1 MECAAFNP
9 NISSAFS
16 KKVDTR
22 AISCKMN
29 FYFTMCKRY
38 VLLPMAGNRNNSNGS
53 LNNVGTNGN
62 YWSSTV
68 SSTDARSLFF
78 SSGTALM
85 FTSNRAFLL
94 RSAAAWCNVRRMN
107 LCMRY
112 YKKRMFYCMR
122 QSVQGEIACCL
133 ILRQSIAATKLSHQS
148 SIFNHRR
155 SLLRESSRLCRLKK
169 RAVWPVLIICADIY
183 SIPAISPSLAAAA
196 FAPLAWACVGCMTSG
211 FTPLPSGPTC

>member
-38 VLLPMAGNRNNSNGS
+38 VLLTMAGNSNNSNGS

-68 SSTDARSLFF
+68 SGTNSRNLNFN
-78 SSGTALM
+78 SSNANMNTN
-85 FTSNRAFLL
+85 NRANGNSVRCLKDYCIL
-94 RSAAAWCNVRRMN
+94 ELQTLYKINV
-107 LCMRY
+107 L
-112 YKKRMFYCMR
+112 
-122 QSVQGEIACCL
+122 
-133 ILRQSIAATKLSHQS
+133 
-148 SIFNHRR
+148 
-155 SLLRESSRLCRLKK
+155 
-169 RAVWPVLIICADIY
+169 
-183 SIPAISPSLAAAA
+183 
-196 FAPLAWACVGCMTSG
+196 
-211 FTPLPSGPTC
+211 